1 MAEEN
6 VPTPAPTRTNEQIL
20 PAFIASAN
28 VPTIYIQLF
37 RNTLTHDAKSKALEI
52 TPEDSDHPFVSPPAG
67 EHVMDFMNELGYS
80 EEIHFVSKM
89 HVNNLYQSW
98 RAILSLI
105 NQYLTG
111 KTSSN
116 DKPKHPVLQMLWGIV
131 TRTNVDYAEILWEE
145 FVQAIQIFFTH
156 HANLNNSTKKLTPH
170 VIPYY
175 QFTKLIIYYLGSRH
189 NIHRRPES
197 ANHITGDD
205 FLLGN
210 LKFVPKGEKDE
221 QYLEMIACK
230 STAKEGGQKKTT
242 PEVDKPKKSTHVKK
256 PAPAKQTK
264 PGKSSLQLVDE
275 PNEEPQPA
283 PEPQIEDDEYNLQR
297 GVTQSLPVVEGNGK
311 GIATDK
317 QVAQSLLELQQP
329 KGKSITDPYIFQ
341 RRALVIEEASTG
353 PLTQH
358 EDDTSANIVH
368 DTPSPQ
374 DAETGAK
381 AKMSDSEGD
390 IKILNVGEEKGKDVS
405 DTMDLEERTV
415 ELDEGHA
422 RSDPSNTLES
432 RPLSNEDQAMVY
444 PKFHES
450 LKHTTEE
457 HVFLENPP
465 GSSGTLSSMKN
476 LDDAFTYDDQFL
488 YDKPTEEEP
497 GKANVETEVESDNA
511 QIIHVFGGVIYSFI
525 IISRKLSI
533 LNSRKYLQVHLKT
546 SLSAPYLEIVRKTR
560 AFSQHENESLEN
572 LKPTKISVRLADRSF
587 QYPVGIA
594 ENMLVEVGKFTFPAD
609 FVILEIEED
618 SKVPL
623 TLGRPFLHTDNA
635 VIQVKQKQLNLGVR
649 TERMIFNIDSAIK
662 HSYSNDDTCFSIDV
676 IDEILVED
684 FDALLDEGSKI
695 LHSIKGTVLEEEILF
710 DFDKFIAMTA
720 DEIYDSE
727 SDIEEPP
734 FEKIT
739 INTDYKIKTSLEE
752 PPTDIELKPLP
763 DNLEYVFLEEPSFLP
778 EAFSWK
784 TTDIPGI
791 CPSFYKHKI
800 QLLDDKK
807 PVVQKQRRL
816 NPNMQEVVKKEIV
829 KLLDTGIIY
838 PITDSPWVSPI
849 HCVPK
854 KCGITVI
861 TNENDELVPTRT
873 VMGWRVC
880 IDYRNLN
887 EATKKDHFPLPF
899 IDQMLER
906 LTGNKY
912 FCFLDGFSGYFKIPI
927 DPND

>member
-1 MAEEN
+1 MSGCCSQILWMRSQLTDYDFAFNNIPLYCDNKSAIALCCNNVQHSLSKHIDIRHYFIREKVKNGVVELYFVTTDYQLADIFTKALPREGFEFLLPQLGMKSMTLKTLKRLQEGDGLLEILHGGLLEILDTGLLEIIDKMAEEN

-20 PAFIASAN
+20 
-28 VPTIYIQLF
+28 LF
-37 RNTLTHDAKSKALEI
+37 NAWLPWFALNDDLLCKALEI
-52 TPEDSDHPFVSPPAG
+52 TLEDSDHPFVSPPAG
-67 EHVMDFMNELGYS
+67 EHVMDFVNELGYS
-80 EEIHFVSKM
+80 EEIHFISKM
-89 HVNNLYQSW
+89 HVNNLYEPW
-98 RAILSLI
+98 RSILSLI

-111 KTSSN
+111 KTSGN
-116 DKPKHPVLQMLWGIV
+116 DKPKRPVLQMLW
-131 TRTNVDYAEILWEE
+131 
-145 FVQAIQIFFTH
+145 
-156 HANLNNSTKKLTPH
+156 
-170 VIPYY
+170 
-175 QFTKLIIYYLGSRH
+175 
-189 NIHRRPES
+189 
-197 ANHITGDD
+197 GDD

-221 QYLEMIACK
+221 
-230 STAKEGGQKKTT
+230 GGQKKTT
-242 PEVDKPKKSTHVKK
+242 PEVDKLKKSTHAKK
-256 PAPAKQTK
+256 PAPVKQTK
-264 PGKSSLQLVDE
+264 LMKEKSTKPTPLKKASKGKVRKVQKGKSSLQLVDE

-283 PEPQIEDDEYNLQR
+283 LEPQIEDDEYNLQR
-297 GVTQSLPVVEGNGK
+297 GVTRSLPVVEGKGK
-311 GIATDK
+311 GIATDE

-511 QIIHVFGGVIYSFI
+511 QIIRVFGGVIYSFI

-546 SLSAPYLEIVRKTR
+546 SLSASHLAIVRKTR

-618 SKVPL
+618 NKVPL
-623 TLGRPFLHTDNA
+623 ILGRPFLHTDNA

-710 DFDKFIAMTA
+710 EFDKFIAMTA

-739 INTDYKIKTSLEE
+739 INMDYKIKTSLEE
-752 PPTDIELKPLP
+752 PPMDLELKPLP

-778 EAFSWK
+778 VIISSQLSAQKKSKLVYVLKKNKEAFSWK
-784 TTDIPGI
+784 TTDILGI

-807 PVVQKQRRL
+807 PVV
-816 NPNMQEVVKKEIV
+816 
-829 KLLDTGIIY
+829 
-838 PITDSPWVSPI
+838 
-849 HCVPK
+849 
-854 KCGITVI
+854 
-861 TNENDELVPTRT
+861 
-873 VMGWRVC
+873 
-880 IDYRNLN
+880 
-887 EATKKDHFPLPF
+887 
-899 IDQMLER
+899 
-906 LTGNKY
+906 
-912 FCFLDGFSGYFKIPI
+912 
-927 DPND
+927 